1 MKKKRIWL
9 SFILVTIFA
18 LSVGMV
24 NVSAS
29 ESAVKEGPQNYDGKE
44 LNILSIKWDFMDT
57 MLGKYAQEIA
67 EKMGIKL
74 NISFYTY
81 DESRQ
86 KVVADTMANV
96 STWDIIY
103 IDTKQMPEFA
113 TVGALEPMEGLFE
126 KYGRE
131 EFDLEDFTTN
141 PMKEATYQ
149 GVQYGIPI
157 MSDTNGLVYRTDL
170 FENKEEKG
178 AFLEQYGY
186 ELKVPETYAEFAD
199 VAEFFTRKA
208 GETLCGEVL
217 EEDFYGTCHSDKVAD
232 FLWHDYLSYMNAFGA
247 EIYDEET
254 MMPLWDSE
262 ESLAAGKYY
271 VERIG
276 ATMPEG
282 HINMTS
288 GESMAQF
295 NAGNVAMIIE
305 FYSRTLYL
313 GGEDS
318 AIQGKFDFGLLPT
331 EKEDRPH
338 STILSTNFIGV
349 YSKSKQKEMAMDFL
363 QELTGKETAKA
374 MAFHEPD
381 GMYNVGN
388 PLFPRE
394 SVLQDPEL
402 LEKFPALSL
411 VLQTLNQDG
420 VYAFNHI
427 QLPEYPQIIEIGGT
441 ALAEAFNGADVETV
455 FAKAQEDMLELFED
469 AGYIK
474 Q

>member
-1 MKKKRIWL
+1 MKRKRSYL
-9 SFILVTIFA
+9 SIIVVLIMCMQIGFI
-18 LSVGMV
+18 
-24 NVSAS
+24 NVSAA
-29 ESAVKEGPQNYDGKE
+29 ESPVKSGPQNYDGKE

-67 EKMGIKL
+67 DQMGIKL

-86 KVVADTMANV
+86 KVVADTIANV

-103 IDTKQMPEFA
+103 IDTKQMPEYA

-126 KYGRE
+126 KYGRDS
-131 EFDLEDFTTN
+131 FDLDDFTTN
-141 PMKEATYQ
+141 PMQEATYQ
-149 GVQYGIPI
+149 GIQYGIPI

-170 FENKEEKG
+170 FENEEEKA
-178 AFLEQYGY
+178 AFYDKYGY
-186 ELKVPETYAEFAD
+186 ELKVPETYSEFSD
-199 VAEFFTRKA
+199 IAEFFTRKK
-208 GETLCGEVL
+208 GEKLCGEVL
-217 EEDFYGTCHSDKVAD
+217 KEDFYGTCHSDKVAD
-232 FLWHDYLSYMNAFGA
+232 FLWHDYLSYMYAFGA
-247 EIYDEET
+247 DVYDEET

-262 ESLAAGKYY
+262 ENLAAGKYY
-271 VERIG
+271 VEKLG
-276 ATMPEG
+276 PTMPEG

-295 NAGNVAMIIE
+295 DAGNLAMIIE

-318 AIQGKFDFGLLPT
+318 SIQGKFDFALLPT
-331 EKEDRPH
+331 QDEERPH
-338 STILSTNFIGV
+338 ATILSTNFMGI
-349 YSKSKQKEMAMDFL
+349 YSKSEKKEMAMDFL
-363 QELTGKETAKA
+363 QELTNKETAKK

-394 SVLQDPEL
+394 SVLQDPAL
-402 LEKFPALSL
+402 LKKFPALSL

-427 QLPEYPQIIEIGGT
+427 QIPEYPQIIEIGGT
-441 ALAEAFNGADVETV
+441 ALAYAFNGANIQECFKNAQQEMEKV
-455 FAKAQEDMLELFED
+455 FRD
-469 AGYIK
+469 AGYIE
-474 Q
+474 